1 MQSLPQNPYYLLHL
15 PVNVKSESTIPRV
28 IGNTEKVFSSVK
40 QGTNISISLFP
51 NNPVMGTV
59 DLHAKSS
66 SKLILK
72 MVKKGEDVSGSI
84 VGVGMI
90 VAFV

>member
-15 PVNVKSESTIPRV
+15 PVDVKSESTIPRV

-40 QGTNISISLFP
+40 QGTDISISLFP

-72 MVKKGEDVSGSI
+72 TVKNGEDVSGSI
-84 VGVGMI
+84 VGVGTA
-90 VAFV
+90 VASL

>member
-15 PVNVKSESTIPRV
+15 PVDVKSESTIPRV
-28 IGNTEKVFSSVK
+28 IGNTEKVFSNVK
-40 QGTNISISLFP
+40 QGTDISISLFP

-72 MVKKGEDVSGSI
+72 TVKNGEDVSGSI
-84 VGVGMI
+84 VGVGTA
-90 VAFV
+90 VASL

>member
-15 PVNVKSESTIPRV
+15 PVDVKSESTIPRV

-40 QGTNISISLFP
+40 QGTDISISLFP

-59 DLHAKSS
+59 DLHARSS

-72 MVKKGEDVSGSI
+72 TVKNGEDVSGSI
-84 VGVGMI
+84 VGVGTA
-90 VAFV
+90 VASL

>member
-15 PVNVKSESTIPRV
+15 PVDVKSESTIPRV
-28 IGNTEKVFSSVK
+28 IGNTEKVFSNVK
-40 QGTNISISLFP
+40 QGTDISISLFP

-59 DLHAKSS
+59 DLHARSS

-72 MVKKGEDVSGSI
+72 TVKNGEDVSGSI
-84 VGVGMI
+84 VGVGTA
-90 VAFV
+90 VASL

>member
-15 PVNVKSESTIPRV
+15 PVDVKSESTIPRV

-72 MVKKGEDVSGSI
+72 TVKNGEDVSGSI
-84 VGVGMI
+84 VGVGTA
-90 VAFV
+90 VASL

>member
-15 PVNVKSESTIPRV
+15 PVDVKSESTIPRV
-28 IGNTEKVFSSVK
+28 IGNTEKVFSNVK
-40 QGTNISISLFP
+40 QGTDISISLFP

-72 MVKKGEDVSGSI
+72 TVKNGEDVSGSI
-84 VGVGMI
+84 VGVGTV
-90 VAFV
+90 VASL